1 MNLKHFLVSIFF
13 IFFLGA
19 GLAGNAMG
27 QDANIKDLK
36 SYSCKDIMRL
46 SCGERDLAIG
56 VMHAFLLG
64 KKGTTQ
70 FDVQKIAESTDKFI
84 EYCLDNPKDNALES
98 MEKLT
103 K

>member
-1 MNLKHFLVSIFF
+1 MKLKHFLVSVFF
-13 IFFLGA
+13 IFILGA

-27 QDANIKDLK
+27 QDANLKDLK

-46 SCGERDLAIG
+46 SGGDRDLAIG
-56 VMHAFLLG
+56 VLHAYFLG
-64 KKGTTQ
+64 EKGTTQ
-70 FDVQKIAESTDKFI
+70 FDVQKLSDRTDKFI
-84 EYCLDNPKDNALES
+84 ESCLDNPKDNAFEL

>member
-1 MNLKHFLVSIFF
+1 MKLKHFLVSVFF

-27 QDANIKDLK
+27 QDANVKDLK
-36 SYSCKDIMRL
+36 SYSCKDIMRF
-46 SCGERDLAIG
+46 SGGDRDLAIG
-56 VMHAFLLG
+56 VLHAFLLG

-70 FDVQKIAESTDKFI
+70 FDVQKLADSTDNFI
-84 EYCLDNPKDNALES
+84 EACLDNPNDNALEL

>member
-1 MNLKHFLVSIFF
+1 MKLKHFLVSVFC

-27 QDANIKDLK
+27 QDAKIIDLK

-46 SCGERDLAIG
+46 SGGDRDLAIG
-56 VMHAFLLG
+56 VLHAFLLG

-70 FDVQKIAESTDKFI
+70 FNVQKLADSTDKFI
-84 EYCLDNPKDNALES
+84 EACLDNPNDNALEL